1 MKKQYAI
8 ALAAILAG
16 GTLCASG
23 VLAAQEEQ
31 TARGYGATSGQ
42 TQEQQDLE
50 KQQQTSGKQPGQQ
63 SEFKALSSL
72 SGMQIQNQQGQQLG
86 SIDQVLV
93 DMNQGRL
100 AFVVVNGGATAAGGE
115 KYVVPWQM
123 VRTSPQQDG
132 LILNVSSLDQL
143 RPIAAGEQL
152 EQTLTRQ
159 SGREIFQFYGVS
171 PYWEESGQQMQQDQ
185 MKQMQQERMQQI
197 PPDQMHQQMMEQMRQ
212 QREQMPQTPQ

>member
-8 ALAAILAG
+8 VLAAILAG

-42 TQEQQDLE
+42 TQQQQDLE
-50 KQQQTSGKQPGQQ
+50 KQRQTPGQQ
-63 SEFKALSSL
+63 LGQQGEFKTLDSL

-86 SIDQVLV
+86 SIDQVLI

-100 AFVVVNGGATAAGGE
+100 AFVVVNGGVAAAEGE
-115 KYVVPWQM
+115 KYIVPWQM
-123 VRTSPQQDG
+123 VRTSPQQEG

-143 RPIAAGEQL
+143 RPVASTEQL
-152 EQTLTRQ
+152 EETLTRQ
-159 SGREIFQFYGVS
+159 SGREIFQFYGIS

-185 MKQMQQERMQQI
+185 MQQMPQ
-197 PPDQMHQQMMEQMRQ
+197 DQMHQQMMEQMRQ
-212 QREQMPQTPQ
+212 QRQQQMPQTPQ